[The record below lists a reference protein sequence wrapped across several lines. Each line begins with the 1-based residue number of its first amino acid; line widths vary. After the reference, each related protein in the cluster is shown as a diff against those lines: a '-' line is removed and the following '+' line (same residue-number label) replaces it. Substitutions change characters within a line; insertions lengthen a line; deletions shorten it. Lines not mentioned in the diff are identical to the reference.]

1 MRWFAFAILQALKY
15 FFGIGELKWLFYILV
30 GGVVAFFL
38 FFIIC
43 LLCEDSDPQLADT
56 GADTDNANNANSDNT
71 YSQSDAP
78 RYGNRNTCQT
88 PDVIYL

>member
-1 MRWFAFAILQALKY
+1 MRWFAFAIFQALIY
-15 FFGIGELKWLFYILV
+15 FFGNGELKWLSYILI
-30 GGVVAFFL
+30 GGVVVFFL

-56 GADTDNANNANSDNT
+56 GADPDNANSGNT
-71 YSQSDAP
+71 YSQSNAP